1 MKTELSF
8 LAPTSQYEH
17 MLREQVGLGL
27 RMETPQGPGQLAGS
41 GRGGQVVNDGGSWV
55 WGQDR
60 TMAGMGRKILGS
72 ETESQVPPRP

>member
-1 MKTELSF
+1 MMKTELSF

-41 GRGGQVVNDGGSWV
+41 GRGGAGGKR
-55 WGQDR
+55 WGF
-60 TMAGMGRKILGS
+60 LGLG
-72 ETESQVPPRP
+72 PG